1 MRKSSTA
8 YLFECYVWFV
18 NTIAR
23 GPISR
28 VVIDVEWARSSVND
42 YKIDVIR
49 QHAEGEQINAQA
61 IRIARTSKEAVANLQ
76 KEFKLSKVQA
86 SFLVDLPL
94 SRLTSFTKENL
105 DKEKADYK
113 QRLLFLKKLL

>member
-28 VVIDVEWARSSVND
+28 EVIDDKWAHSSVND
-42 YKIDVIR
+42 YKIDLIR

-76 KEFKLSKVQA
+76 KEFKLTKVQA
-86 SFLVDLPL
+86 GFLVDKPL
-94 SRLTSFTKENL
+94 SILTFFTKDSILRE
-105 DKEKADYK
+105 
-113 QRLLFLKKLL
+113 R